1 MTDFLLFVVA
11 GLVSGAIYALAA
23 MGIVFTYQ
31 VSRVVNFAYGGIGMF
46 CAYSYWQMRI
56 EWAWPAFISLPLAV
70 LVLPT
75 ILALLSER
83 FVYRRLATAS
93 LFAKTAASIG
103 VLLAFYGLS
112 LYFWT
117 SPIQLQTLQPPAIFS
132 TVSTFHLPGVVVS
145 YNQLGIFLSAL
156 VIVVLLFAYLR
167 FTPSGVRLRAV
178 VVNRDLAELR
188 GIDTTQTTRLAWVV
202 SYVLAAVA
210 GVLLASFTG
219 NDPLTLTLVVVYAL
233 AAAVLG
239 RLMSLPWAVFGGLL
253 LGLGD
258 SFLLGYLPQGQF
270 ITQVRLALPF
280 AFLLVALVIFARK
293 LATTTHG
300 ESRTALMADL
310 ASAAFDRRVHVRE
323 LFTRLVPIIVVIA
336 ILQAI
341 QDDYALTLVSS
352 GVAYGI
358 IFLSYRVFT
367 ATTGLVS
374 LAQAA
379 FAGTGAF
386 VAADLATSSWHVP
399 WGLAVVGAAVVCGGA
414 GALVAIPTVRLRG
427 IFLVI
432 ATMAFAQL
440 VTSVVFSSQSF
451 TGGIDGKTF
460 PRPDGFGGTFAYLIL
475 LLVLFVVLALLC
487 EVFQYSVTG
496 RELQADL
503 GSPIAARSIGL
514 RPEVGRLIAFVISAG
529 LAGVGGALLASQV
542 QVVAPDSWDL
552 IPPAFL
558 WFVLVASGGLGSSSL
573 MLQMGIVST
582 VLPALINAWVPS
594 LNNAYIA
601 IFGVLGLIALR
612 IPGGTA
618 GIEQR
623 MADRVRRLRK
633 RGTPVVSAEVAEDT
647 LVG

>member
-1 MTDFLLFVVA
+1 MSNFLLFIVA

-46 CAYSYWQMRI
+46 CAYCYWQMHVQ
-56 EWAWPAFISLPLAV
+56 WNWPAVISLPLAV

-75 ILALLSER
+75 GLALLSER
-83 FVYRRLATAS
+83 FVYRRLANAS

-117 SPIQLQTLQPPAIFS
+117 NPIQLQELQPPPIFPTS
-132 TVSTFHLPGVVVS
+132 TVRLPGVTVS
-145 YNQLGIFLSAL
+145 GNQIGIFLASL
-156 VIVVLLFAYLR
+156 VIVALLFIYLR
-167 FTPSGVRLRAV
+167 LTPSGVALRAV

-188 GIDTTQTTRLAWVV
+188 GIDTTRTTRLAWII
-202 SYVLAAVA
+202 SYVLAAIA
-210 GVLLASFTG
+210 GCLLASFTG

-239 RLMSLPWAVFGGLL
+239 RLMSLPWAVAGGIL

-258 SFLLGYLPQGQF
+258 SLMLGYLPQGQF
-270 ITQVRLALPF
+270 ISQVRLALPF
-280 AFLLVALVIFARK
+280 AFLLVALIVFAKR
-293 LATTTHG
+293 LAHTTHG

-310 ASAAFDRRVHVRE
+310 GPAAFDRRPHVRE
-323 LFTRLVPIIVVIA
+323 MFVRLVPILVAIG

-386 VAADLATSSWHVP
+386 VAADLATSAWHVP
-399 WGLAVVGAAVVCGGA
+399 WGLAVVGAGVVTGAAGG
-414 GALVAIPTVRLRG
+414 LVAIPTVRLRG

-440 VTSVVFSSQSF
+440 VTSVVFASQSF
-451 TGGIDGKTF
+451 TGGISGKTF
-460 PRPDGFGGTFAYLIL
+460 PRPAGFGSTFSYLVL
-475 LLVLFVVLALLC
+475 LLVLFVVIALLC

-503 GSPIAARSIGL
+503 GSPVAARSIGV
-514 RPEVGRLIAFVISAG
+514 RPEVGRFIAFVISAG
-529 LAGVGGALLASQV
+529 LAGVGGALLAGQV
-542 QVVAPDSWDL
+542 QVVAPSSWEL

-633 RGTPVVSAEVAEDT
+633 RRTPLVGAEVAEDT

>member
-1 MTDFLLFVVA
+1 VNNFLLFAVA

-46 CAYSYWQMRI
+46 CAYSYWQMRVQ
-56 EWAWPAFISLPLAV
+56 WDWPAGISLPLAI

-103 VLLAFYGLS
+103 ILLAFYGLS

-117 SPIQLQTLQPPAIFS
+117 TPITLQTLNPPAIFPQ
-132 TVSTFHLPGVVVS
+132 STFHLGNVVVN
-145 YNQLGIFLSAL
+145 YNQLGIFLTAV

-188 GIDTTQTTRLAWVV
+188 GIDTTQTTRLAWIV

-239 RLMSLPWAVFGGLL
+239 RLMSLPWAIFGGIL

-270 ITQVRLALPF
+270 ISQVRLALPF
-280 AFLLVALVIFARK
+280 AFLLVALIIFAKK
-293 LATTTHG
+293 LTKTTVG
-300 ESRTALMADL
+300 ESRTALMGDL
-310 ASAAFDRRVHVRE
+310 GPAAFDRRVHVRE
-323 LFTRLVPIIVVIA
+323 MFVRLVPILVIIG

-386 VAADLATSSWHVP
+386 VAADLTTSSWHVP
-399 WGLAVVGAAVVCGGA
+399 WGLALLGAGVVTGAVGAV
-414 GALVAIPTVRLRG
+414 VAIPTVRLRG
-427 IFLVI
+427 VFLVI

-440 VTSVVFSSQSF
+440 ITSVAFANQSF
-451 TGGIDGKTF
+451 TGGISGKTF
-460 PRPDGFGGTFAYLIL
+460 ARPDGFSGTLSYLIL
-475 LLVLFVVLALLC
+475 LLVLFVVIALLC

-503 GSPIAARSIGL
+503 NSPVGARSIGL
-514 RPEVGRLIAFVISAG
+514 RPEVGRLIAFVISAA
-529 LAGVGGALLASQV
+529 LAGIGGALLAGQV
-542 QVVAPDSWDL
+542 QVVAPDSWEL

-558 WFVLVASGGLGSSSL
+558 WFVLVASGGLGSSIL

-601 IFGVLGLIALR
+601 IFGLLGLIVLR

-618 GIEQR
+618 GMEQR
-623 MADRVRRLRK
+623 VADRVRRLRK
-633 RGTPVVSAEVAEDT
+633 RGTPVVNVEVAQDE